1 MMKWH
6 FLSLACLFVFT
17 AQAQNNKGITVSG
30 SIQSDILIPQDD
42 EKIGT
47 EKTSDDVQTNT
58 YAEVNLMSE
67 HVDAG
72 VRFEYLEH
80 PMPGFEK
87 DLMRNSPSVISM
99 TSSVRASSSVPTRN
113 GASA

>member
-80 PMPGFEK
+80 SSIWNIRCPGLRK
-87 DLMRNSPSVISM
+87 IS
-99 TSSVRASSSVPTRN
+99 RG
-113 GASA
+113 GAFPISL